1 MVSRMSYE
9 IILRDLVVNKNVANK
24 YPGEEMLNE
33 VRIIH
38 VTRGE
43 GKGKR
48 FEAMRYCY
56 LGRMEEKFLY
66 TRINKAL

>member
-24 YPGEEMLNE
+24 YRGEEMLNE

-43 GKGKR
+43 GK
-48 FEAMRYCY
+48 
-56 LGRMEEKFLY
+56 EKDS
-66 TRINKAL
+66 RR